1 MLFVYNATFFY
12 LVTKKKQYIQF
23 LYHGKLLWS
32 YYQDW
37 SYQFQT
43 Q

>member
-1 MLFVYNATFFY
+1 MFTMLLFFRY
-12 LVTKKKQYIQF
+12 LVTKKEQYIQF
-23 LYHGKLLWS
+23 LDHGKLLWS